1 MAFHADLEND
11 IRSARIRIHGDYH
24 LGQVLFTGSDLFIID
39 FEGEPARPVS
49 ERRAKR
55 SPLQDVAVM
64 LRSFHYAARSALLS
78 AQEKLGTS
86 ISLDA
91 KPRLLAKKWQTLATR
106 HFLQSYRK
114 AAAAAPFLP
123 ADPNEF
129 DALLRIHLLEKAIYE
144 LGYELN
150 NRPDWLAIPLEGIET
165 LLAKNPVES
174 ETALE

>member
-1 MAFHADLEND
+1 
-11 IRSARIRIHGDYH
+11 
-24 LGQVLFTGSDLFIID
+24 
-39 FEGEPARPVS
+39 
-49 ERRAKR
+49 
-55 SPLQDVAVM
+55 LQDVAGM
-64 LRSFHYAARSALLS
+64 LRSFHYAARFALLS

-91 KPRLLAKKWQTLATR
+91 KPRLLTKRWQTLATR

-114 AAAAAPFLP
+114 AAAGAPFLP

-129 DALLRIHLLEKAIYE
+129 DGLLQVYLLEKAIYE

-150 NRPDWLAIPLEGIET
+150 NRPDWLAIPLEGIEW
-165 LLAKNPVES
+165 LLAESPMES